1 MKKIIT
7 FLAIA
12 LITISVSAQET
23 KPVEKE
29 PTKKEKK
36 AKSKIKESKEAK
48 EVANHDMP
56 TCKSSGKKCS
66 IKKE

>member
-1 MKKIIT
+1 MKKILT

-12 LITISVSAQET
+12 LITINVTAQET

-36 AKSKIKESKEAK
+36 EKSKIKESKEEK
-48 EVANHDMP
+48 NLSNHDMP
-56 TCKSSGKKCS
+56 SCKSSGKKCS
-66 IKKE
+66 LKKE